1 MAILLS
7 KRHLIFLRDVFILAL
22 NAFGG
27 PQAHFSILFKVMV
40 EKRKYISEEELLE
53 LNALCQILPG
63 PTSTQTITAIGFKIG
78 GANLAY
84 LTLLVWILPA
94 VTIMTVA
101 AISINILQ
109 KTGISMEFA
118 RFMQPIAIGFV
129 SYAAYMISS
138 KVVTTKTGI
147 TLMVISSFVSFFWG
161 TPWILPLL
169 LLAGGAVTAFKYE
182 HQPKEEKIPMEI
194 DWRNFYLFISVFAVA
209 AGLGAITHSL
219 YVRVF
224 ENFYRNGSL
233 IFGGGQVLIP
243 LMYREFVEFKG
254 YLSSSEF
261 FSGYSLAQ
269 AVPGPVFS
277 FCSYIGALTFRD
289 QGILA
294 QIIGGFVS
302 AAGIFLPGTFL
313 IFFVIRFWSSLKR
326 YRMVKASLEGI
337 NAVSSGLVISTAIA
351 MFYQVQPNPLN
362 YIIVVGTLLLLL
374 WDVIPSPY
382 IILSG
387 LLAGIFL

>member
-27 PQAHFSILFKVMV
+27 PQAHLAVFFKLMV

-63 PTSTQTITAIGFKIG
+63 PTSTQTITALGFKMG

-101 AISINILQ
+101 GISINILQ

-118 RFMQPIAIGFV
+118 RYMQPIAIGFV

-147 TLMVISSFVSFFWG
+147 TLMVVSSFISFFWG

-169 LLAGGAVTAFKYE
+169 LLAGGAVTAFKYQR
-182 HQPKEEKIPMEI
+182 QPKEEKIPMEI
-194 DWRNFYLFISVFAVA
+194 DWRNFYLFLSVFAVA
-209 AGLGAITHSL
+209 AGLGAITQSL

-289 QGILA
+289 QGIIA
-294 QIIGGFVS
+294 QVIGGFVS

-351 MFYQVQPNPLN
+351 MFYQVNPNPLN
-362 YIIVVGTLLLLL
+362 YVIVFGTLLLLL

-387 LLAGIFL
+387 LLAGIIL